1 MCGLVGFAS
10 NSFAP
15 QPMKE
20 LFKQMLLADTLRG
33 HHATGVAA
41 IDTINNS
48 STIYKRALPGPMFLA
63 DPQTEERLFAPRHNF
78 DIYLGHNRWAT
89 AGKADDDANAHP
101 FEHDH
106 IIGAHNGTVRDRSLL
121 EDHHDF
127 VVDSDNVFYHM
138 ALHGLADT
146 VRNLDGAFCLTW
158 YDKNESTLNFIRNGE
173 RPLAFARLQSG
184 CIVWASEKEMLYWL
198 VKRSKSQKFC
208 EVEADGKKET
218 ALWDLPEYTHFKL
231 PYNPSTR
238 TMGKPE
244 LAVLP
249 KPTFRSTYHGNGYGM
264 GWGSDD
270 DYADWWTGAT
280 NTNSS
285 SFRNIRERT
294 PSKPEESA
302 YQRTARECLEKF
314 CTCGNIGSWFEIEFM
329 GHKTHRTQAG
339 YESSQS
345 VFRYV
350 TWKDDHKEIIMHS
363 YNHAQCYTKDWT
375 DADIGKRV
383 FAKISGVIPHNP
395 STPDAIKNEWLG
407 CQISVE
413 AINEVRPPKMF
424 SFYDKKASED
434 VQAEIDAY
442 MEKREHD
449 AKKKRRSPLSE
460 AQSSLPQNV
469 VVQMAGKR
477 NKKQRAENRRRA
489 NVFAQS
495 GQEPIAE
502 KPLIDP
508 DHRTDDEG
516 GFEFRFASGQR
527 VDISCYMRIVDE
539 NHKRCAHCAKDIT
552 KSAISGLYLVEW
564 FDRGEG
570 QLQQL
575 LSCSS
580 RCRAGTLLTCEDADQ
595 IYDEFYSQQ
604 GDV

>member
-20 LFKQMLLADTLRG
+20 LFKQMLLVDTLRG

-48 STIYKRALPGPMFLA
+48 SQIYKRALPGPMFLA
-63 DPQTEERLFAPRHNF
+63 DPQTEELLFAPRHNF
-78 DIYLGHNRWAT
+78 DVYMGHNRWAT
-89 AGKADDDANAHP
+89 AGASGDDNNAHP

-106 IIGAHNGTVRDRSLL
+106 IIGCHNGTVRDRTLL
-121 EDHHDF
+121 EDNREF
-127 VVDSDNVFYHM
+127 VVDSDNVFYHL
-138 ALHGLADT
+138 ALNGLADT

-158 YDKNESTLNFIRNGE
+158 YDKSDSSLNFIRNGE

-218 ALWDLPEYTHFKL
+218 ALWDLPEYTHFRL

-249 KPTFRSTYHGNGYGM
+249 KPTFRSTYHGNNQWG
-264 GWGSDD
+264 GWGTDD
-270 DYADWWTGAT
+270 DYEDWWTGKT
-280 NTNSS
+280 NQN
-285 SFRNIRERT
+285 
-294 PSKPEESA
+294 PSKREIRQYPASNTTETA
-302 YQRTARECLEKF
+302 YQRTARECIDKF
-314 CTCGNIGSWFEIEFM
+314 VTNGNIGSWLELEFM
-329 GHKTHRTQAG
+329 GHATHRTQAG

-350 TWKDDHKEIIMHS
+350 SWKDGHPQVIMHS
-363 YNHAQCYTKDWT
+363 YNHAACTTKDWT
-375 DADIGKRV
+375 DADIGKKV

-395 STPDAIKNEWLG
+395 STPDAIKNEGLLG

-413 AINEVRPPKMF
+413 AITLDRPPKMYAY
-424 SFYDKKASED
+424 YDKDTALD

-442 MEKREHD
+442 MEKREKD
-449 AKKKRRSPLSE
+449 EGKKRRSPLAVAE
-460 AQSSLPQNV
+460 ASLPLNSEKKANNV
-469 VVQMAGKR
+469 VKFAGKR
-477 NKKQRAENRRRA
+477 NKKQRRA
-489 NVFAQS
+489 SASEQS
-495 GQEPIAE
+495 GLEHIAE

-508 DHRTDDEG
+508 ARREDDEG
-516 GFEFRFASGQR
+516 GFEFRFASGQK
-527 VDISCYMRIVDE
+527 VDISCYMRVVDE
-539 NHKRCAHCAKDIT
+539 NHKRCSHCAKDVT
-552 KSAISGLYLVEW
+552 KSAISALYLTEW

-570 QLQQL
+570 QLLQL

-580 RCRAGTLLTCEDADQ
+580 KCRQGTMFTCQDADD
-595 IYDEFYSQQ
+595 IYDEYYQQ